1 MQGFSFEDL
10 CALNLNNHRKA
21 DLRKSGIVQ
30 FREAIACIMTS
41 LINTIPSTVN
51 YSIDKDEIMLKL
63 YTLNRKTRVKH
74 CFKSFHL
81 SYIFFVKWG
90 IHVNVKIMI
99 VMQQICSP
107 WKRRGSWHLF
117 FCIWFSP
124 FPVNWVGIDIIFKVL
139 R

>member
-81 SYIFFVKWG
+81 NYIFFVKWG

-99 VMQQICSP
+99 VMHATNMFTLKE
-107 WKRRGSWHLF
+107 KRILAF
-117 FCIWFSP
+117 ILLYLVQPFSRELGVHRYY
-124 FPVNWVGIDIIFKVL
+124 F
-139 R
+139 

>member
-81 SYIFFVKWG
+81 NYIFFVKWG

-99 VMQQICSP
+99 VTMYACNKYVHLEREEDLGIYSFVFGSALFP
-107 WKRRGSWHLF
+107 WIG
-117 FCIWFSP
+117 CP
-124 FPVNWVGIDIIFKVL
+124 
-139 R
+139 

>member
-81 SYIFFVKWG
+81 NYIFFVKWG

-99 VMQQICSP
+99 VMHATNMFTLKE
-107 WKRRGSWHLF
+107 KRILA
-117 FCIWFSP
+117 FSLLYLVQP
-124 FPVNWVGIDIIFKVL
+124 FSRELGVHRYYF
-139 R
+139 

>member
-10 CALNLNNHRKA
+10 CAWNLNNHRKA

-81 SYIFFVKWG
+81 NYIFFVKWG

-99 VMQQICSP
+99 VMHATNMFTFKE
-107 WKRRGSWHLF
+107 KRILAF
-117 FCIWFSP
+117 ILLYLVQPFSRELGVHRYY
-124 FPVNWVGIDIIFKVL
+124 F
-139 R
+139 

>member
-81 SYIFFVKWG
+81 NYIFFVKWG

-99 VMQQICSP
+99 VMHATNMFTLKE
-107 WKRRGSWHLF
+107 KRILAF
-117 FCIWFSP
+117 ILLYLVQPFSRE
-124 FPVNWVGIDIIFKVL
+124 FGVHRYYF
-139 R
+139 

>member
-81 SYIFFVKWG
+81 NYIFFVKWG

-99 VMQQICSP
+99 VTMYACNKYVHLEREEDLGIYSFVYGSALFP
-107 WKRRGSWHLF
+107 WIG
-117 FCIWFSP
+117 CP
-124 FPVNWVGIDIIFKVL
+124 
-139 R
+139 

>member
-1 MQGFSFEDL
+1 MQGFSFEDM

-74 CFKSFHL
+74 CFYHFIWIT
-81 SYIFFVKWG
+81 YFFVKWG

-99 VMQQICSP
+99 VMHATNMFTLKE
-107 WKRRGSWHLF
+107 KRILAF
-117 FCIWFSP
+117 ILLYLVQPFSRELGVHRYY
-124 FPVNWVGIDIIFKVL
+124 F
-139 R
+139 